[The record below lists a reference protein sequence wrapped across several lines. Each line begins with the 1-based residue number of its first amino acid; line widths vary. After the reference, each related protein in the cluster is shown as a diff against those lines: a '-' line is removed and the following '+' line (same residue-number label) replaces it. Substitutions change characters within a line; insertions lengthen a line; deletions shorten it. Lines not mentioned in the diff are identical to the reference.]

1 MSSTRY
7 TKSQPNY
14 RLEQYKR
21 ALQDRPVAIASE
33 EYEDDGDE
41 KKRKPIIVITA
52 AKTWQYSISFC
63 FNPNLL
69 IGHV

>member
-7 TKSQPNY
+7 NKSQPNY

-41 KKRKPIIVITA
+41 EEKKTYYCNYCSK
-52 AKTWQYSISFC
+52 
-63 FNPNLL
+63 NLAIQHL
-69 IGHV
+69 LLFQP